1 MIWMTHLR
9 RLLNQVILQ
18 VPYAWTNSLATD
30 SLLVIRVIKSFSYR
44 VVKNLIL
51 PHVDLTTT
59 TVKELKTKIHEGSS
73 TGVLSDSR
81 DTETI
86 RFQTVSDYRLRYVED
101 LRQSTWI

>member
-1 MIWMTHLR
+1 MDDPLTSTLKPSDTTGSGRMDWF
-9 RLLNQVILQ
+9 V
-18 VPYAWTNSLATD
+18 ATD

>member
-1 MIWMTHLR
+1 MTHLR

-59 TVKELKTKIHEGSS
+59 TVGELKTKIQEGS
-73 TGVLSDSR
+73 LSDILPDSR
-81 DTETI
+81 DTETVCI
-86 RFQTVSDYRLRYVED
+86 QTVSNYQIRYVED
-101 LRQSTWI
+101 LRQSTRI